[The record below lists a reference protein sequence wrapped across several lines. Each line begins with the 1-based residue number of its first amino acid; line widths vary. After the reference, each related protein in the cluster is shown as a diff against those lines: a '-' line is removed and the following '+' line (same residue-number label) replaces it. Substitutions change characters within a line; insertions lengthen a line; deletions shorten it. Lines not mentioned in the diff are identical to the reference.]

1 MFKDKSLRNNDKL
14 PQYTV
19 GKYGLKKIEETN
31 YDISKH
37 KVFTINDFVVGI
49 GIDEIDISKDIC
61 GSISPVY
68 DVYTL
73 NKINYI
79 NSLEITLKKQLINKK
94 NILSRKSTRREF
106 EIDKNELKKFNIL
119 VCDNSTFSINYNSIM
134 LIKKTIEILEKEYNS
149 LIQYKQYL
157 LDNMFI

>member
-1 MFKDKSLRNNDKL
+1 M
-14 PQYTV
+14 
-19 GKYGLKKIEETN
+19 TN
-31 YDISKH
+31 A
-37 KVFTINDFVVGI
+37 
-49 GIDEIDISKDIC
+49 
-61 GSISPVY
+61 